1 MGMLDSEKN
10 PNLERF
16 FMKFFLK
23 FFHIRNESLLFVQK
37 MHGGRENDRQNGRKM
52 KRAAS

>member
-1 MGMLDSEKN
+1 MGMLNSEKN
-10 PNLERF
+10 PNLEQF

-23 FFHIRNESLLFVQK
+23 FRNESLLFVQK
-37 MHGGRENDRQNGRKM
+37 MHDGRENDRQHGRKM